1 MKKPKKTVAVKTLE
15 SQLEYVDASIE
26 NLRTQVQ
33 NINSQI
39 CALNDVRENIKL
51 NINVHMEKDHDLPF

>member
-26 NLRTQVQ
+26 NLRAQVQ

-39 CALNDVRENIKL
+39 FALVDVRENIKL

>member
-26 NLRTQVQ
+26 NLRAQVQ

>member
-15 SQLEYVDASIE
+15 SQLEYDDASIE
-26 NLRTQVQ
+26 NLRAQVQ